1 MTGMYLQMTLMDIYE
16 MLLQYQEPA
25 ARQLALALERHIK
38 GSFNS
43 FAQPTNVQIQSR
55 LVCYDLTN
63 LNDQEKMPG

>member
-38 GSFNS
+38 DPLIPLHSLQTFRFKAGWYV
-43 FAQPTNVQIQSR
+43 T
-55 LVCYDLTN
+55 T
-63 LNDQEKMPG
+63 